1 VVLCHPWE
9 ENNMRKIAL
18 KGLLTLAAGT
28 LLVAGAARAETTL
41 NYSLWLPW
49 THPVAVH
56 VYIPWIEAVEKA
68 TNGRVKFNRLPKPVA
83 SPPAHFDAI
92 RNGQADV
99 GFSVYGYSPKRFSA
113 YLFGELPLIG
123 DRAEPVSV
131 AAWRTHE
138 QIAKVKD
145 FHEGVKLLGLNSHGP
160 GVMHHRTKHIN
171 SIDDLKGSKIRVG
184 GPIPKAIVEAWGGVA
199 IAQPATKSYELLSS
213 GVIDGITFPY
223 ESLPSFNITKLVTY
237 STYFPGGLYTS
248 THYLMMNQAKWDAL
262 PAEDKKAIE
271 SVSYEVFARQAGK
284 GWDTV
289 NDAGLAA
296 AKANGNHIATAPPAM
311 VAELE
316 KLNTRFE
323 AEYVKEANATGIDGA
338 ATLKF
343 FRDEIARQTAKA
355 K

>member
-1 VVLCHPWE
+1 
-9 ENNMRKIAL
+9 MRRFGL
-18 KGLLTLAAGT
+18 TGLLP
-28 LLVAGAARAETTL
+28 LVAAALLASGGARAETTL
-41 NYSLWLPW
+41 NYSLWIPW

-56 VYIPWIEAVEKA
+56 VYVPWIEAVEKA
-68 TNGRVKFNRLPKPVA
+68 TEGRVKINRLPKAVA

-99 GFSVYGYSPKRFSA
+99 AFSVYGYSPKRFAA

-138 QIAKVKD
+138 RIAKVKD

-160 GVMHHRTKHIN
+160 GVMHHRTKHIL

-199 IAQPATKSYELLSS
+199 IAQPATKSYELLST
-213 GVIDGITFPY
+213 GVIDGIAFPY
-223 ESLPSFNITKLVTY
+223 ESVTSFNLTKLVTY

-262 PAEDKKAIE
+262 PPEDKAAIE
-271 SVSYEVFARQAGK
+271 RVSYETFARQGGK
-284 GWDTV
+284 GWDTI
-289 NDAGLAA
+289 NDAGLAE
-296 AKANGNHIATAPPAM
+296 AKANGNKIATAPPAM
-311 VAELE
+311 VEELK
-316 KLNTRFE
+316 KLNAKFE
-323 AEYVKEANATGIDGA
+323 ADYVKEADAAGIDGA
-338 ATLKF
+338 ATLAF
-343 FRDEIARQTAKA
+343 FRDEIARQAAKA

>member
-1 VVLCHPWE
+1 
-9 ENNMRKIAL
+9 MRRSSLTGLFAL
-18 KGLLTLAAGT
+18 ASAALLAT
-28 LLVAGAARAETTL
+28 GAARAETTL
-41 NYSLWLPW
+41 NYSLWIPW

-68 TNGRVKFNRLPKPVA
+68 TAGRVKINRLPKPVA

-92 RNGQADV
+92 KNGQADV
-99 GFSVYGYSPKRFSA
+99 GFSVYGYSPKRFAA

-138 QIAKVKD
+138 RIAKVKD

-160 GVMHHRTKHIN
+160 GVMHHRTKHIL
-171 SIDDLKGSKIRVG
+171 SLDDLKGSKIRVG

-199 IAQPATKSYELLSS
+199 IAQPAPKSYELLST

-248 THYLMMNQAKWDAL
+248 THYLIMNQAKWDAL
-262 PAEDKKAIE
+262 PAEDKAAIE
-271 SVSYEVFARQAGK
+271 SVSYEVFARQAGR
-284 GWDTV
+284 GWDTI
-289 NDAGLAA
+289 NDMGLAA
-296 AKANGNHIATAPPAM
+296 AKANGNKIATAPPAM
-311 VAELE
+311 VAELR
-316 KLNTRFE
+316 KLNARFE
-323 AEYVKEANATGIDGA
+323 AEFVAEANAAGIDGA

-343 FRDEIARQTAKA
+343 FREEIARQAGKA